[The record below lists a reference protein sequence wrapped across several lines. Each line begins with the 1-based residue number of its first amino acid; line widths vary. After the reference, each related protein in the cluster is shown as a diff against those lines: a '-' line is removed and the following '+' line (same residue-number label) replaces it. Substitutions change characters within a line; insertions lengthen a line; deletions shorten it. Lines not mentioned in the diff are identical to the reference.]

1 MIKETIV
8 QAINEQITREMYS
21 SNLYLAM
28 AGYFQS
34 VNLSGFAHWMRIQAQ
49 EETLHANKFF
59 DYLLARGGKTRITAI
74 EEPPAVWDS
83 PLAVFEASYK
93 HEQFVTECIGKIADL
108 SIKES
113 DHATLAML
121 QWFITEQVEEES
133 NVSDIVEKLRLIAD
147 FKGGLIMMD
156 AELKTRVLTPII

>member
-1 MIKETIV
+1 MIKDTIV

-21 SNLYLAM
+21 SNLYLSM

-49 EETLHANKFF
+49 EEMLHANKFF
-59 DYLLARGGKTRITAI
+59 DYLLARGGKTKISAI
-74 EEPPAVWDS
+74 DEPPFNWDS
-83 PLAVFEASYK
+83 PLDVFEASYK

-108 SIKES
+108 TMKES
-113 DHATLAML
+113 DHATFSML
-121 QWFITEQVEEES
+121 QWFITEQVEEEA
-133 NVSDIVEKLRLIAD
+133 NVSEIVEKLRLIAD

-156 AELKTRVLTPII
+156 AELKQRVLTPIV